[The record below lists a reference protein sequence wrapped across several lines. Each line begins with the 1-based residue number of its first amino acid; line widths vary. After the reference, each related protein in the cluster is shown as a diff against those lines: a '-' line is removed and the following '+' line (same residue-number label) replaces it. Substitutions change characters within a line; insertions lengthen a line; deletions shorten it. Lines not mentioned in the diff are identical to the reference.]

1 MTLTRTL
8 HQLTK
13 SSEVWYHSVH
23 FCYLATIPAIPY
35 CHENAKIALPRTHL
49 DLDSTLKSL
58 ALLLGPSDGLGTH
71 NTTAPV
77 SLRLF
82 VLLTVT
88 LLDGLDQ
95 LGQLSLVLRSN
106 LGQSKNSSGLL
117 VDDRAESGLPLDDG
131 IRDTHL
137 SAESGDE
144 DDQLNGVNIVG
155 DEDQGSLLVLN
166 QADDV
171 VETVLDGIGLLAD
184 IFLLLAL
191 LDGGSL
197 LQQSLLL
204 LGLAFRSVLVQELE
218 SLASGV
224 AIEDILELG
233 DRRWDLETEVEDLL
247 LALQANVLGPLHHAR
262 EVSSGL
268 DVLADTEVT
277 GLLLDERV
285 LITSAL
291 SNL

>member
-1 MTLTRTL
+1 
-8 HQLTK
+8 
-13 SSEVWYHSVH
+13 
-23 FCYLATIPAIPY
+23 
-35 CHENAKIALPRTHL
+35 
-49 DLDSTLKSL
+49 
-58 ALLLGPSDGLGTH
+58 
-71 NTTAPV
+71 V
-77 SLRLF
+77 SLGLF

-95 LGQLSLVLRSN
+95 LGQLGLVLRTD
-106 LGQSKNSSGLL
+106 LRQSKNSSSLL
-117 VDDRAESGLPLDDG
+117 VDDRAESRLALDDS

-137 SAESGDE
+137 SAESRDE
-144 DDQLNGVNIVG
+144 DHQLNWVNIVG

-191 LDGGSL
+191 LDGGGL
-197 LQQSLLL
+197 LQQSLLFL
-204 LGLAFRSVLVQELE
+204 SLALGSVFVEELE

-224 AIEDILELG
+224 TVENVLELG
-233 DRRWDLETEVEDLL
+233 NRRWDLQAEVEDFL
-247 LALQANVLGPLHHAR
+247 LALQADILGPLHHAR

-268 DVLADTEVT
+268 DVLADTEVA
-277 GLLLDERV
+277 GLLLDKRV

-291 SNL
+291 ILL